1 LTAQGHPRAIFIRAI
16 ERGNVV
22 LAEATAREVGG
33 LTLEEALK
41 LVLLYADREPAK
53 FERAALRWL
62 SRYVIEGRAP
72 SLLKAS
78 MALAALSELRTA
90 GERQA
95 AAKLLAEL
103 ARVRPA

>member
-1 LTAQGHPRAIFIRAI
+1 M
-16 ERGNVV
+16 
-22 LAEATAREVGG
+22 
-33 LTLEEALK
+33 
-41 LVLLYADREPAK
+41 
-53 FERAALRWL
+53 RWL

-78 MALAALSELRTA
+78 IALAALSELRTA